1 MAATIKD
8 IARETGLSLAT
19 ISKYLNGGTLREKNR
34 LAVERAIQKLDYH
47 VNEYARGLKSN
58 RSRTVG
64 VVIPELSNLF
74 ITQII
79 SVIEGI
85 LQEQGYS
92 VIVCDCRTDEERE
105 CRAVRFLLEKRVDG
119 IINMPVC
126 ADGRHLFPALEKK
139 LPVLLL
145 DRPLEAL
152 DGLASCVLLDN
163 ENAAYMATRRLL
175 ELGHRRI
182 GIIVG
187 PKEIYTSRTRLK
199 GYRAALREYGVR
211 PEGKWIAY
219 GDYTLKGGYRQIC
232 RLLED
237 PAGMTAVFVTNYEMT
252 LGTLI
257 ALNER
262 GIQIPRELSLI
273 GFDNMDL
280 SRVANPPLTIVNQ
293 PLEEIGLQA
302 ASLMM
307 ESLSGRRASP
317 VTVSLSARLQEGKSV
332 QTCCSP

>member
-19 ISKYLNGGTLREKNR
+19 ISKYLNGGALREKNR
-34 LAVERAIQKLDYH
+34 LAVERAIEKLDYH

-58 RSRTVG
+58 KSRTVG

-74 ITQII
+74 VTQII
-79 SVIEGI
+79 SVVEGV

-92 VIVCDCRTDEERE
+92 VIVCDCRSDSERE

-126 ADGRHLFPALEKK
+126 SDGRHLRPAVDNG

-145 DRPLEAL
+145 DRPIDAL
-152 DGLASCVLLDN
+152 GGIASCVLLDN
-163 ENAAYMATRRLL
+163 ENAARMAARRLL

-182 GIIVG
+182 GILVG
-187 PKEIYTSRTRLK
+187 PKDVYTSRMRLN
-199 GYRAALREYGVR
+199 GYRAALKEYGVE
-211 PEGKWIAY
+211 PAEELIAY
-219 GDYTLKGGYRQIC
+219 GDYTLEGGHRQIR
-232 RLLED
+232 RLLDE
-237 PAGMTAVFVTNYEMT
+237 ARGMTAVFVTNYEMT

-262 GIQIPRELSLI
+262 GVQIPSELSLI

-280 SRVANPPLTIVNQ
+280 SRVARPPLTIVSQ

-302 ASLMM
+302 ARLML
-307 ESLSGRRASP
+307 EFFSGERTAP
-317 VTVSLSARLQEGKSV
+317 VTVSLSASLQES
-332 QTCCSP
+332 QSTRRISP